1 MNRRDSLTMDLFE
14 VPAPR
19 PSYPGSLNF
28 NIPLRHL
35 LSEILKSSPKSR
47 VEVAALM
54 SELTGDPHISV
65 HSINAWSAESR
76 EGHRFPLEY
85 LAAFEVATETTALTA
100 WVADIRGGKVLM
112 GKEALDAEIGKL
124 ERLRDEAT
132 KQIKQLKR
140 AVGEDQ

>member
-1 MNRRDSLTMDLFE
+1 MNRRDTLTMDLFE

-19 PSYPGSLNF
+19 PSYPGSLSF
-28 NIPLRHL
+28 NMALRHL
-35 LSEILKSSPKSR
+35 LSDILKSSPKSR
-47 VEVAALM
+47 VEVAAM
-54 SELTGDPHISV
+54 MAELTGDPHISV
-65 HSINAWSAESR
+65 HSLNAWSAESR

-85 LAAFEVATETTALTA
+85 LAAFEVAAETTALTA

-140 AVGEDQ
+140 AMGDSE

>member
-1 MNRRDSLTMDLFE
+1 MNRRDTLTMDLFE

-28 NIPLRHL
+28 NMALRHL

-47 VEVAALM
+47 VEVSARMA
-54 SELTGDPHISV
+54 ELTGDHISV
-65 HSINAWSAESR
+65 HSLNAWTAESR

-85 LAAFEVATETTALTA
+85 LAAFEVAAETTALTA

-124 ERLRDEAT
+124 ERARDDAT
-132 KQIKQLKR
+132 RKIKQLKQ
-140 AVGEDQ
+140 AMGDKE

>member
-1 MNRRDSLTMDLFE
+1 MIRRADTLTLDLFD

-28 NIPLRHL
+28 NLPIRHV
-35 LSEILKSSPKSR
+35 LSDILKSSPKSR
-47 VEVAALM
+47 SEVASQMA
-54 SELTGDPHISV
+54 ELTGDHISI
-65 HSINAWSAESR
+65 HSINAWTAESR
-76 EGHRFPLEY
+76 DVHRFPLEY
-85 LAAFEVATETTALTA
+85 LAAFEVASETTALTA
-100 WVADIRGGKVLM
+100 WIASVRGGKVLM

-140 AVGEDQ
+140 AMGEAE